1 MKESKHERFRR
12 LAIARTNKIIDMISL
27 VKNLSNRS
35 NYEYEKEEIEK
46 IFSAIRESL
55 DEAERAFYFDK
66 RKKEVFKLTG
76 DDEDGKQ
83 FHDEHES
90 DCNTDRR
97 SETEESEQTRADETE
112 NCRAISEEEKR
123 IDD

>member
-12 LAIARTNKIIDMISL
+12 LAIARTNKIINMISL
-27 VKNLSNRS
+27 LKNLSNHS

-55 DEAERAFYFDK
+55 DEAERAFYFDRK
-66 RKKEVFKLTG
+66 RKEVFKLE
-76 DDEDGKQ
+76 DDEDGNQ
-83 FHDEHES
+83 FYDEQHES
-90 DCNTDRR
+90 NYNTERR
-97 SETEESEQTRADETE
+97 SEAEESEQTRADETE
-112 NCRAISEEEKR
+112 NCRAFSEEEKR